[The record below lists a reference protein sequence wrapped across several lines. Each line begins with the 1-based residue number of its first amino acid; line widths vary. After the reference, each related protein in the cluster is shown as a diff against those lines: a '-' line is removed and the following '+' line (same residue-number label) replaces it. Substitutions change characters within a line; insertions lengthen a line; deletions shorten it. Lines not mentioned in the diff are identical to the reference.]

1 VPTDQLPKKLMPDR
15 PAPYGSI
22 VPRLVVVVLACLLL
36 SSCFTGG
43 SGTTLD
49 QAALSALAARIDTKM
64 KEARTVAFRTE
75 IRSFAGA
82 DESGTSADTTITGSW
97 RYTTYVAMTMHVV
110 NQPGGRDREDLDAVV
125 VPRTVYTRKPS
136 DRGWRRADD
145 GVADDHVG
153 WPAMAV
159 PELLYLQAAESG
171 TSVREVLDGIT
182 VTRTDVSP
190 DPAMM
195 GTVFRGQRAQADH
208 NALVNQQGTITMSVW
223 VNEMGLPVKAT
234 VLLSG
239 KQAKRSTTR
248 LSDWGRG
255 ATITVPQDNE
265 LAQE

>member
-1 VPTDQLPKKLMPDR
+1 
-15 PAPYGSI
+15 
-22 VPRLVVVVLACLLL
+22 
-36 SSCFTGG
+36 

-49 QAALSALAARIDTKM
+49 SAALAALATRIDTRM
-64 KEARTVAFRTE
+64 KEARTVAFHTE
-75 IRSFAGA
+75 VRSFAGP

-97 RYTTYVAMTMHVV
+97 RYTTDVSMTMHVV
-110 NQPGGRDREDLDAVV
+110 NQPGGQDREDLDAVV
-125 VPRTVYTRKPS
+125 VPRTVYTKKPS
-136 DRGWRRADD
+136 YRGWRRTDDGIADD
-145 GVADDHVG
+145 AVG

-159 PELLYLQAAESG
+159 PELLYLKGAKSA

-190 DPAMM
+190 DPVVM
-195 GTVFRGQRAQADH
+195 GALFHGKRARADL
-208 NALVNQQGTITMSVW
+208 AAIADQQGTISMSVW
-223 VNEMGLPVKAT
+223 IDELGLPVKAT